1 VVQCNPEKE
10 NHSGGDIMISS
21 FDQINEIHI
30 DVLREI
36 ANIGSGNAASSLSR
50 MIGHTVDIQIPDI
63 GILGFNEAFE
73 VLGGPETIMVGT
85 LLFLSGGI
93 DGMMMFLLPIDV
105 VCDLVNML
113 MFTEIK
119 SHEEIDEM
127 GYSVINECSNIMS
140 ASFVTAVA
148 EMTDMM
154 IDISPPEAT
163 LDMLGSIMSVP
174 SIYFAD
180 VGDSLLLMKNEL
192 EIEGKKTSANVL
204 LLPDMPSLGKL
215 MTSLGIDL

>member
-1 VVQCNPEKE
+1 MDALE
-10 NHSGGDIMISS
+10 N
-21 FDQINEIHI
+21 INEIHI

-50 MIGHTVDIQIPDI
+50 MIGQTIDIKIPDI
-63 GILGFNEAFE
+63 HIMGFNEAIE
-73 VLGGPETIMVGT
+73 YLGGPETIMVGT
-85 LLFLSGGI
+85 LLFMTDGI
-93 DGMMMFLLPIDV
+93 DGMMMFLLPIEV

-113 MFTEIK
+113 MGTDIK

-148 EMTDMM
+148 EMTDLL
-154 IDISPPEAT
+154 IDISPPEAA

-174 SIYFAD
+174 SIYFANI
-180 VGDSLLLMKNEL
+180 GDSLLVMKNEL
-192 EIEGKKTSANVL
+192 EIDGKKTCANVL
-204 LLPDMPSLGKL
+204 MLPDMPSLGKL
-215 MTSLGIDL
+215 MSSLGIDF

>member
-1 VVQCNPEKE
+1 MATLE
-10 NHSGGDIMISS
+10 N
-21 FDQINEIHI
+21 INEIHI

-50 MIGHTVDIQIPDI
+50 MIGQSVNIQIPEI
-63 GILGFNEAFE
+63 SIKGFNEATE
-73 VLGGPETIMVGT
+73 VLGGPEAIMVGT

-93 DGMMMFLLPIDV
+93 NGMMMFLLPVEV

-113 MFTEIK
+113 MGTDIK

-148 EMTDMM
+148 EMTDMV

-180 VGDSLLLMKNEL
+180 IGDSLLLMTNEL

-215 MTSLGIDL
+215 MSSLGIDF

>member
-1 VVQCNPEKE
+1 MALDK
-10 NHSGGDIMISS
+10 
-21 FDQINEIHI
+21 INEIHL
-30 DVLREI
+30 DVLQEI

-50 MIGHTVDIQIPDI
+50 MIGHSVNIQIPEI
-63 GILGFNEAFE
+63 SIKGFNEAVE

-93 DGMMMFLLPIDV
+93 EGMIMFLLPVEV

-148 EMTDMM
+148 DMTDMV

-180 VGDSLLLMKNEL
+180 IGDSLLLMTNEL

-215 MTSLGIDL
+215 MTSLGIDF

>member
-1 VVQCNPEKE
+1 MASLDN
-10 NHSGGDIMISS
+10 
-21 FDQINEIHI
+21 INEIHL

-50 MIGHTVDIQIPDI
+50 MIGHPVNINIPEI
-63 GILGFNEAFE
+63 GIKGFNEATE
-73 VLGGPETIMVGT
+73 VLGGPETIMMGT
-85 LLFLSGGI
+85 LLFLSEGLN
-93 DGMMMFLLPIDV
+93 GMMMFLLPVDV

-113 MFTEIK
+113 MFTDIK

-148 EMTDMM
+148 EMTDMV

-174 SIYFAD
+174 SIYFANI
-180 VGDSLLLMKNEL
+180 GDSLLLMKNEL
-192 EIEGKKTSANVL
+192 EIAGKTTSANVL
-204 LLPDMPSLGKL
+204 MLPDMPSLSRL
-215 MTSLGIDL
+215 MSSLGIEF

>member
-1 VVQCNPEKE
+1 MSLDN
-10 NHSGGDIMISS
+10 
-21 FDQINEIHI
+21 INEIHL
-30 DVLREI
+30 DVLQEI

-50 MIGHTVDIQIPDI
+50 MIGESVDIQIPEI
-63 GILGFNEAFE
+63 SIKGFNEAIA

-85 LLFLSGGI
+85 LLFLSEGI
-93 DGMMMFLLPIDV
+93 EGMMMFLLPIDV

-113 MFTEIK
+113 MGTEIK

-148 EMTDMM
+148 EMTDMV

-180 VGDSLLLMKNEL
+180 IGDSLLLMKNEL
-192 EIEGKKTSANVL
+192 EIKGKTTSANVL

-215 MTSLGIDL
+215 MSSLGIDF